1 MPFREFAA
9 TEGLVVHFPFLDQG
23 AAPFLKTA
31 AAPVLVPPQD
41 LMADGRMGFCVCLR
55 PMTSGAS
62 ITTGTVHPI
71 AGPATGGIN
80 LGEILPPGRGQG
92 GCQHTI
98 AVGRG
103 IARGTEETELETLK
117 ATGTALRHV
126 GDSGDR
132 TIISGHTRLQPA
144 DKGQP
149 GRVIIF
155 IINGFQTVGG
165 GIAAQLVA
173 ADLIFTERNYVGVA
187 EEYSR
192 TQPFADH
199 PLDDGGRARRA
210 AAMQQDALPRK
221 VAPSRQLRNKSPFI
235 NIPVRHFCNKHN
247 DFS

>member
-55 PMTSGAS
+55 PMTNGAS

-71 AGPATGGIN
+71 AGPATGGVN

-117 ATGTALRHV
+117 ATGTL
-126 GDSGDR
+126 
-132 TIISGHTRLQPA
+132 
-144 DKGQP
+144 
-149 GRVIIF
+149 
-155 IINGFQTVGG
+155 
-165 GIAAQLVA
+165 
-173 ADLIFTERNYVGVA
+173 
-187 EEYSR
+187 
-192 TQPFADH
+192 
-199 PLDDGGRARRA
+199 
-210 AAMQQDALPRK
+210 
-221 VAPSRQLRNKSPFI
+221 
-235 NIPVRHFCNKHN
+235 
-247 DFS
+247 